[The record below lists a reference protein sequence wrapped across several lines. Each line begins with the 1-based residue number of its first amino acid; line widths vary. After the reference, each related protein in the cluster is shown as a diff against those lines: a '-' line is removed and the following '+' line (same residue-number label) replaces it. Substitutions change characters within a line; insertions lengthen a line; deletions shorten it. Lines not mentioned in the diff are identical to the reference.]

1 MSTYAYAE
9 IAFLCASLLLLF
21 GALAIRLSGRK
32 RTQFTY
38 NAVMLL
44 VLIVLSAYLIIAGPA
59 PDTSVSIV
67 SISFNAFSALLFFLF
82 SFGMLM
88 VNLLAYEYS
97 SNYADFA
104 LMSDFALLGMIIVA
118 SSASLVSL
126 FIGLELTSIPTT
138 FAILLERK
146 SIEPAVKFFI
156 MASISIA
163 IFAFAAG
170 IYYVLTNSLA
180 LSPALQ
186 EGALAFAAFIFIA
199 SLSFDASIFPF
210 NILIPDVYEGSRPYI
225 TAMLGGINKK
235 VGFAALIQIMILLF
249 FAYNGLFIAVAILSV
264 VTMFYGNLPAL
275 SQSGI
280 KRLFAYSSISQAG
293 YILIGIAADSAQGI
307 TASLFQIFAH
317 SFAFIGIFAIFALM
331 ESRGRTKISDMAGL
345 SSENRLA
352 AFALAIFMFS
362 FIGVPFTMGFI
373 GKFLLFLSAVNSGL
387 YWLAIIGIINS
398 VISIYYYFRLLIAS
412 YSKGRSTKHFN
423 MPQRVTAVVVICL
436 AATILF
442 GIYPIPII
450 SISSSAASYLFS
462 HVAGLL

>member
-1 MSTYAYAE
+1 MSITYAYAD

-21 GALAIRLSGRK
+21 GALAIRLSGRR
-32 RTQFTY
+32 RTQFIY
-38 NAVMLL
+38 NITMLL
-44 VLIVLSAYLIIAGPA
+44 VLVALSLYLIIAGSV
-59 PDTSVSIV
+59 PDVFV
-67 SISFNAFSALLFFLF
+67 GMSFNAFSTLLFFLF
-82 SFGMLM
+82 SFGMLL

-104 LMSDFALLGMIIVA
+104 LMSDFALLGMILVA
-118 SSASLVSL
+118 SSTSLVSL

-163 IFAFAAG
+163 VFAFAAG
-170 IYYVLTNSLA
+170 LYYVLTNSLA

-186 EGALAFAAFIFIA
+186 EGALVFAAFIFIA

-210 NILIPDVYEGSRPYI
+210 NILIPDVYEGSRPYL

-235 VGFAALIQIMILLF
+235 VGFAALIQIMVLLF
-249 FAYNGLFIAVAILSV
+249 FAYSGLFIAVALLSV

-293 YILIGIAADSAQGI
+293 YILIGIAADSAQGV

-362 FIGVPFTMGFI
+362 FIGIPFTMGFI

-412 YSKGRSTKHFN
+412 YSKGRSARQFQ
-423 MPQRVTAVVVICL
+423 MPPRVKAVVCICL
-436 AATILF
+436 VATILF

-450 SISSSAASYLFS
+450 SVSSSAASYLFS
-462 HVAGLL
+462 HVAAVL